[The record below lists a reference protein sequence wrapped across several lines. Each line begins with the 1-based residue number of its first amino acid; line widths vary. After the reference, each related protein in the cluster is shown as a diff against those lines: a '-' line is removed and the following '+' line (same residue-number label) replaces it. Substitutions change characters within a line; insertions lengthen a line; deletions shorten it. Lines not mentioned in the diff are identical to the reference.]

1 MKFSLT
7 AAAFVLAAAS
17 STCNAFNVNGVV
29 SAARSQIGVPYVWG
43 GGHGPTPGKTKGG
56 FDCSGLVRYAIWKG
70 AGFDLGS
77 GNTDSQ
83 LNHKRTTIIGCGNIQ
98 TGDLLFWGKR
108 TDVYHVALVSAKG
121 KLIEASKPGVPV
133 REVNHR
139 KPDICARVR

>member
-1 MKFSLT
+1 
-7 AAAFVLAAAS
+7 
-17 STCNAFNVNGVV
+17 
-29 SAARSQIGVPYVWG
+29 
-43 GGHGPTPGKTKGG
+43 
-56 FDCSGLVRYAIWKG
+56 
-70 AGFDLGS
+70 
-77 GNTDSQ
+77 
-83 LNHKRTTIIGCGNIQ
+83 RTTIIGCGSIQ